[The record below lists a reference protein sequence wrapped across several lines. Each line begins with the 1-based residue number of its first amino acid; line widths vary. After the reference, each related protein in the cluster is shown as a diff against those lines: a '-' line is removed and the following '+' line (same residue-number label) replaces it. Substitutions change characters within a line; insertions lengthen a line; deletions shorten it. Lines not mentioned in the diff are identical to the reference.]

1 MSVAVGVGATL
12 SIKVF
17 GKIYEI
23 FYELTTEKENYRY

>member
-17 GKIYEI
+17 GKTYEI
-23 FYELTTEKENYRY
+23 LSELTTEKENYRY